1 MAAPGAG
8 FNAPEA
14 YDTQLAPVTFG
25 PFAEVLAD
33 RTPAS
38 GPGPVLEIAC
48 GTGVLTRAL
57 RRRLAPDVQL
67 VATDLS
73 PAMLAY
79 ARTHPPDQPGITWSE
94 ADAQRLPFPDGQFRA
109 VACAFG
115 FMFAA
120 DRLVALRE
128 ARRVLAPGGLLL
140 FSVWDRIEDNPH
152 GLAGAEVIEALF
164 PGDPQLKFRVPY
176 EMHDETGLHGLLA
189 AAGFVDA
196 TVETVRLPITGVD
209 PQSLANGQ
217 IRGTP
222 RSALLVERGVSLEQ
236 VVADVAA
243 ALVRQG
249 GKPYAGYAQAKLVQA
264 RAG

>member
-1 MAAPGAG
+1 MVATSAT
-8 FNAPEA
+8 FNAPDA
-14 YDTQLAPVTFG
+14 YDRQLAPVTFG
-25 PFAEVLAD
+25 PFAEMLAQ
-33 RTPAS
+33 RMPAQL
-38 GPGPVLEIAC
+38 PGRVLEIAC
-48 GTGVLTRAL
+48 GTGALTRPL
-57 RRRLAPDVQL
+57 RRRLDPSVEL

-79 ARTHPPDQPGITWSE
+79 ARERSAGVPGIAWRE
-94 ADAQRLPFPDGQFRA
+94 ADAQRLPFEDAGFAA

-120 DRLVALRE
+120 DRQAALRE

-152 GLAGAEVIEALF
+152 GLAAAGVIEALF
-164 PGDPQLKFRVPY
+164 PGDAQLKFRVPY
-176 EMHDETGLHGLLA
+176 EMHDEEGLRHLLA
-189 AAGFVDA
+189 AAGFEA
-196 TVETVRLPITGVD
+196 AEIETIRLPISGAD
-209 PQSLANGQ
+209 PQALASGQ

-249 GKPYAGYAQAKLVQA
+249 GNPYSGFMQAKVVQA
-264 RAG
+264 RAD